1 MTPFAAL
8 VLAGDRGPG
17 DAVAGAAGT
26 PCKALAPVAGVPMVL
41 RVLDA
46 LARSDGVGRV
56 VLCGP
61 TRDAVMGSA
70 ALQGRIRPGVVDWV
84 PPGTGPSASAM
95 AGLGLIG
102 GADPVLITTADH
114 ALLGPALVDDF
125 LRLAAAS
132 GGDAVVGLV
141 RHERVRAAFPDT
153 RRTVTRFRDGGFCG
167 TNLFAF
173 PTPAGRRVV
182 GYWQGVE
189 SRRKRPWRLIAAALG
204 PLALMQYG
212 LGWLSVERAMAR
224 LSRHLEVRVR
234 AVELTAPEAGLDVDT
249 VADLH
254 QVEATLAR
262 RGVAPAG
269 GHDASPQ
276 QISDEAV
283 RARGT

>member
-17 DAVAGAAGT
+17 DPVARAAGT

-46 LARSDGVGRV
+46 LALSEAVGRV

-61 TRDAVMGSA
+61 ARDALMQSSA
-70 ALQGRIRPGVVDWV
+70 VQARLRPGAVDWV
-84 PPGTGPSASAM
+84 APGAGPSASAV
-95 AGLGLIG
+95 AGLELLG

-125 LRLAAAS
+125 LGRAEAS
-132 GGDAVVGLV
+132 GGEVVVGLV
-141 RHERVRAAFPDT
+141 RHEGVQAAFPET

-167 TNLFAF
+167 TNLFAL
-173 PTPAGRRVV
+173 PDPAGRRVV

-204 PLALMQYG
+204 PVALVQYG

-224 LSRHLEVRVR
+224 LSHHLGVQVK

-254 QVEATLAR
+254 QAEALLAR
-262 RGVAPAG
+262 RRTARDAAPW
-269 GHDASPQ
+269 
-276 QISDEAV
+276 
-283 RARGT
+283 RADTEEPV

>member
-1 MTPFAAL
+1 VTPFAAL

-17 DAVAGAAGT
+17 DAVARAAGT
-26 PCKALAPVAGVPMVL
+26 SCKALAPVAGVPMVL

-46 LARSDGVGRV
+46 LALSDSVGRV

-61 TRDAVMGSA
+61 ARDALVQST
-70 ALQGRIRPGVVDWV
+70 ALQARLRPGVVDWV
-84 PPGTGPSASAM
+84 APGTGPSASA
-95 AGLGLIG
+95 AGGLELLDE
-102 GADPVLITTADH
+102 AEPVLITTADH

-125 LRLAAAS
+125 LRRAASS

-182 GYWQGVE
+182 SYWQGVE

-204 PLALMQYG
+204 PVALMQYG

-224 LSRHLEVRVR
+224 LSRHLGVRVR
-234 AVELTAPEAGLDVDT
+234 AVELTAPESGVDVDT

-254 QVEATLAR
+254 QVEALLAR
-262 RGVAPAG
+262 RGA
-269 GHDASPQ
+269 ASALGADPGPGWPEDSQ
-276 QISDEAV
+276 
-283 RARGT
+283 